1 MGRRF
6 VKLDV
11 TLDILRAAQAL
22 VLVFGVVIVYF
33 ATKSYRRTKSR
44 SMLLLAVGFAL
55 ASIGSVVGGI
65 AFELMGADLATAD
78 ALQAL
83 AQALGFLII
92 VLSLAVAKS

>member
-1 MGRRF
+1 LDLT
-6 VKLDV
+6 LDV
-11 TLDILRAAQAL
+11 LRAAQLL
-22 VLVFGVVIVYF
+22 VLVFGLVVVYF
-33 ATKSYRRTKSR
+33 ATRSYRKTKSK

-65 AFELMGADLATAD
+65 AFELMGADLETAD

-92 VLSLAVAKS
+92 IVSLEVVKD